1 LSQQLFH
8 IYIVV
13 TYCNTL
19 TAEDERSTFLRNV
32 GNL

>member
-1 LSQQLFH
+1 LLQKLFH
-8 IYIVV
+8 VHFV
-13 TYCNTL
+13 LTYSNTL